1 MSSPNTLAQIEAAV
15 EHRFAR
21 NGSANLHVAT
31 AGDGRLMLFLHGF
44 PDHWLGW
51 HAVMAPF
58 LTSHRVAAMDLR
70 GFNLSDQPL
79 EPDAYALDTLVG
91 DVAAAIAE
99 CGAQS
104 AVVIGHDW
112 GGWLAWQVAMRRPDL
127 VDGLVILNMPHPWAI
142 ARELAINPRQEAAS
156 AYVRVFQQPG
166 AEQAVPLERLSQWIS
181 DPAFR
186 ERHNAA
192 FARTELGA
200 PMNYYRVHFPAPPYK
215 VLDLPPEPVRA
226 PTLIIH
232 GLTDAYALPEGLNG
246 VWDWVEAP
254 TTIHAWPGVGH
265 FVQHD
270 QPARVVSALSS
281 FLTANGFDR

>member
-21 NGSANLHVAT
+21 NGSSSLHVAT

-70 GFNLSDQPL
+70 GFNLSDQPF
-79 EPDAYALDTLVG
+79 EPEAYALDTLVG

-166 AEQAVPLERLSQWIS
+166 AEQAVPLERLGQWIS

-254 TTIHAWPGVGH
+254 TTIHAWPGIGH